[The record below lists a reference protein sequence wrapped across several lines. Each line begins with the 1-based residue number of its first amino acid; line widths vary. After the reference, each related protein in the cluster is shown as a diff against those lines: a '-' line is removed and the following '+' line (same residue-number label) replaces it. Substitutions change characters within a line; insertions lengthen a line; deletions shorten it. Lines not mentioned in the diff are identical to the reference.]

1 MDPKSFQN
9 YLMNWEDRN
18 TISIRCPNG
27 FSNSNFSFDTVDRF
41 KGALADESKSYLYS
55 RGNNPTLKI
64 LEKKLAAL
72 SHAEDCL
79 VVNSGAGAIFVSVLS
94 TVKSGDHIISV
105 ENPYSWAKKM
115 FENVLPRFNVATTF
129 VDGRNL
135 NNFKNAIRP
144 NTSLIYLES
153 PNSWTFNLQDLKG
166 VSEIAKNKNIITIC
180 DNSYA
185 TPIYQRPLDLGID
198 ITIQSATKYLNGHSD
213 VVAGV
218 ICSRKSLIEKMFN
231 SEYLNLGIGT
241 TPFNAWLVLRGLRT
255 LPARLERI
263 SGTCQKV
270 VDYLNTREEIE
281 SLSFPFDK
289 NFPQYAL
296 AKQQM
301 SGTGG
306 LLSFIF
312 KTGTPDAI
320 KDFCNALQHILM
332 AVSWGGH
339 ESLIMPAIAS
349 ISDKDFDPGNP
360 AHRRVR
366 FYVGLEDADYIIEDL
381 ERGFNAVKKG

>member
-1 MDPKSFQN
+1 
-9 YLMNWEDRN
+9 
-18 TISIRCPNG
+18 
-27 FSNSNFSFDTVDRF
+27 
-41 KGALADESKSYLYS
+41 
-55 RGNNPTLKI
+55 
-64 LEKKLAAL
+64 
-72 SHAEDCL
+72 
-79 VVNSGAGAIFVSVLS
+79 
-94 TVKSGDHIISV
+94 
-105 ENPYSWAKKM
+105 M

-381 ERGFNAVKKG
+381 GKRF